1 MPLDLGTTAEQ
12 IDRMAVHIAG
22 RRTGREEVISRL
34 VAALRSL
41 DPARYEPWREE
52 IARSENRATVR
63 FLESPSETFP
73 PPQLPTELTVGA
85 VDGSQIGVDR
95 HLAAR
100 CFLIN
105 IGRCVLTYGSE
116 PSADLG
122 SQPTLHSGDE
132 QISIRD
138 EVTGR
143 TERVEGPVLAA
154 LRHVRELE
162 EAARLTERDDR
173 DHPTVLLMDGPLTVA
188 GLSGRI
194 FPEFVLR
201 TLVTEGFA
209 GAMDRLRRA
218 GGNRDLVVAGYT
230 SFPSHDEVARALIS
244 APGWGR
250 EAGLARRAPHGVM
263 DLEIFERHLPA
274 GHRSAMLEST
284 GHPLAPYQG
293 GHGAVSF
300 YMNAGTEIAR
310 VELPTWAVEDTRSV
324 DLVHAVLIDQC
335 RRGDGYPTVLVE
347 AHEQAVVTA
356 RDRRAF
362 VDLLESALADQ
373 GVPARRS
380 EKGLSKPVRRL

>member
-1 MPLDLGTTAEQ
+1 MPLDLGNTAAQ

-22 RRTGREEVISRL
+22 RRTGREEVIGSL
-34 VAALRSL
+34 VAALRSF
-41 DPARYEPWREE
+41 DPARYERWREE

-63 FLESPSETFP
+63 FHENSSRTFP
-73 PPQLPTELTVGA
+73 PPRLPTDLTVGA

-105 IGRCVLTYGSE
+105 IGRCVLTYGSD

-122 SQPTLHSGDE
+122 SEPTLHSADE
-132 QISIRD
+132 EIAIRD

-143 TERVEGPVLAA
+143 SERVEGPVLAA

-162 EAARLTERDDR
+162 AAARLAEGSDR
-173 DHPTVLLMDGPLTVA
+173 DHPTVLVMDGPLTVA

-194 FPEFVLR
+194 FPDFVLR
-201 TLVTEGFA
+201 KLVTDGYA
-209 GAMDRLRRA
+209 GAMERLRRTA
-218 GGNRDLVVAGYT
+218 DARDLVVAGYT
-230 SFPSHDEVARALIS
+230 SLPSHDEVARALS
-244 APGWGR
+244 SVPGR
-250 EAGLARRAPHGVM
+250 EGAPGLARRAPYGVM

-274 GHRSAMLEST
+274 GHRSALFEST
-284 GHPLAPYQG
+284 GHPLAAHQA
-293 GHGAVSF
+293 GHFVAGF
-300 YMNAGTEIAR
+300 YLNTGTEIAR
-310 VELPTWAVEDTRSV
+310 VELPTWAAEDGRSV

-362 VDLLESALADQ
+362 ADLLESALTGQ
-373 GVPARRS
+373 GVPTRTS
-380 EKGLSKPVRRL
+380 EKGMSKTVRRL

>member
-1 MPLDLGTTAEQ
+1 MPLDLETTASQ
-12 IDRMAVHIAG
+12 VDRMAVHIAG
-22 RRTGREEVISRL
+22 RRTGRNEVIVRL
-34 VAALRSL
+34 LAALRSFE
-41 DPARYEPWREE
+41 PARYERWREG

-63 FLESPSETFP
+63 FHENPSLTFS
-73 PPQLPTELTVGA
+73 PPQLPTDMTVGA
-85 VDGSQIGVDR
+85 VDGSQIGIDR

-122 SQPTLHSGDE
+122 SEPTLHSSDE
-132 QISIRD
+132 EIAIRD
-138 EVTGR
+138 EVSGR
-143 TERVEGPVLAA
+143 SERVEGPVLAA

-162 EAARLTERDDR
+162 AAARLGERGDR
-173 DHPTVLLMDGPLTVA
+173 DHPTVLVMDGPLTVA

-209 GAMDRLRRA
+209 GAMERLRWA
-218 GGNRDLVVAGYT
+218 ADGRDLVVAGYT
-230 SFPSHDEVARALIS
+230 SLPSHDEVARALS
-244 APGWGR
+244 PVPGPDGGS
-250 EAGLARRAPHGVM
+250 GLARRSPHGVM

-274 GHRSAMLEST
+274 GHRSALFETT
-284 GHPLAPYQG
+284 GHPLAAFQG
-293 GHGAVSF
+293 GHTAASF
-300 YMNAGTEIAR
+300 YLNAGTEIAR
-310 VELPTWAVEDTRSV
+310 VDLPTWAAEDGRSV

-362 VDLLESALADQ
+362 ADLLESTLTGQ
-373 GVPARRS
+373 GLPARTS
-380 EKGLSKPVRRL
+380 EKGMSKAARRL

>member
-1 MPLDLGTTAEQ
+1 MPLDLGVAAAQ
-12 IDRMAVHIAG
+12 IDRMAVDIAG
-22 RRTGREEVISRL
+22 RRTGREEAIGRL
-34 VAALRSL
+34 VAVLRPF
-41 DPARYEPWREE
+41 DTARYERWRDQ
-52 IARSENRATVR
+52 IARCENRSTVR
-63 FLESPSETFP
+63 FLESPSRTFP
-73 PPQLPTELTVGA
+73 PPKLPSDLTVGA
-85 VDGSQIGVDR
+85 VDGSQIGTDR

-116 PSADLG
+116 PRSDLG
-122 SQPTLHSGDE
+122 SEPTLHSGDE
-132 QISIRD
+132 EIAIRD

-143 TERVEGPVLAA
+143 TERVEGPILAA

-162 EAARLTERDDR
+162 EAARLAERNDR
-173 DHPTVLLMDGPLTVA
+173 DHPTVLILDGPLTVA

-201 TLVTEGFA
+201 RLVTDGFA

-218 GGNRDLVVAGYT
+218 GVDRDLVVAGYT
-230 SFPSHDEVARALIS
+230 SFPSHDEVARALS
-244 APGWGR
+244 SGPGWEVGS
-250 EAGLARRAPHGVM
+250 GLARRASHGVT
-263 DLEIFERHLPA
+263 DLEIFERHLPS
-274 GHRSAMLEST
+274 GHRSALFEST
-284 GHPLAPYQG
+284 GHPLAAYQG
-293 GHGAVSF
+293 GHGSATF

-310 VELPTWAVEDTRSV
+310 VEMPTWAAEDIRSV

-362 VDLLESALADQ
+362 ADLLESALADR
-373 GVPARRS
+373 GVLVRTS
-380 EKGLSKPVRRL
+380 EKGLSKAVRRL